1 MLNVFLAPCIT
12 KPSCSLTKI
21 SKIVS
26 EEGCFCFEIEVLI
39 ESKHPMPCVRCA
51 FGNISFL
58 IDKLL
63 STLTVCIC
71 VLDFAFWICT
81 LSFEFY
87 ICHFALWKDVWTTW
101 FPHVELIS
109 KHSFENIIFM
119 GRICVMHG
127 VILNYLSHYRVSHRS
142 YTHLII
148 HSCRHNA
155 FPRILHI
162 RHSNQNSV

>member
-1 MLNVFLAPCIT
+1 M
-12 KPSCSLTKI
+12 
-21 SKIVS
+21 
-26 EEGCFCFEIEVLI
+26 I
-39 ESKHPMPCVRCA
+39 ESKHSMPWIRCA
-51 FGNISFL
+51 LLISFFIFHSYHL
-58 IDKLL
+58 HLRFGL
-63 STLTVCIC
+63 CI
-71 VLDFAFWICT
+71 LNLHSIFWILHLPLCT
-81 LSFEFY
+81 LKRCMEDMISAY
-87 ICHFALWKDVWTTW
+87 I
-101 FPHVELIS
+101 ELIS

-162 RHSNQNSV
+162 RHSNQNREQCIIYVCFLM